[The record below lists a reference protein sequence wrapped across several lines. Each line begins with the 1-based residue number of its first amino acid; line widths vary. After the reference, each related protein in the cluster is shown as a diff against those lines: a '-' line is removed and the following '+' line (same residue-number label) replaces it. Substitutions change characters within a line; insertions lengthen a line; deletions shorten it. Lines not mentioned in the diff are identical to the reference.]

1 MGRMLLINDPN
12 LGLETAEDVL
22 AYQRAVN
29 DAWRNLPETKEKIFN
44 YMRKKTLKR
53 CLERASVPTVNTI
66 KKYSFTKQELEPIF
80 DAALQRTMEEVQKF
94 KSES

>member
-22 AYQRAVN
+22 AYQHAVN
-29 DAWRNLPETKEKIFN
+29 EAWRNLPETKEKIFN

-66 KKYSFTKQELEPIF
+66 KKYSFTKDELEPIF
-80 DAALQRTMEEVQKF
+80 DAALQRTMEQVQKF
-94 KSES
+94 KSEC